1 MNTNIK
7 VIDYISLIKY
17 NTEDIKLIK
26 EFSDRL
32 EEHNKLIIRKHKLKR
47 IIKRLK

>member
-1 MNTNIK
+1 MNTNAK
-7 VIDYISLIKY
+7 AIDYISLIKY
-17 NTEDIKLIK
+17 NTEDIELIK
-26 EFSDRL
+26 KYSERL